1 MSVAID
7 PEPVR
12 ADGAA
17 ATAFGH
23 AFKRA
28 MASVR
33 RVRGRD
39 THRPGEL
46 SYAQYGLLFGLA
58 EQGELC
64 ASDLASVAD
73 VAPSTATKMLDRLV
87 EAGLVARVRSDL
99 DRRVVMVALTGRG
112 TEIVAARRARYE
124 DLWKAAL
131 AGFSDDQLDGAAAVL
146 ERVIAMFEEIAGDCE
161 GPRLSA

>member
-1 MSVAID
+1 MSAVAET
-7 PEPVR
+7 EPV
-12 ADGAA
+12 AVDGAP
-17 ATAFGH
+17 ATDFGH

-28 MASVR
+28 MAMVR
-33 RVRGRD
+33 RLRGRD

-64 ASDLASVAD
+64 ATDLASVAE

-99 DRRVVMVALTGRG
+99 DRRVVMVALTPRG
-112 TEIVAARRARYE
+112 AEIVATRRARYE
-124 DLWKAAL
+124 DLWREAL
-131 AGFSDDQLDGAAAVL
+131 AGFSDEQLRGATAVL
-146 ERVIAMFEEIAGDCE
+146 ERVAAMFQEISADCE
-161 GPRLSA
+161 GLRPPT